1 MTHLMNPL
9 FAALA
14 AAVCLAGASAQ
25 AADRPVRW
33 LRSAVAACCEGSLRS
48 LAPALA
54 EAEAEAEARVRP
66 EAPVTEAVLP
76 GTGRPI
82 ESVWGPDERASGMAP
97 EQGGEPQ
104 PCPACQ
110 LNRLRHVLEESRA
123 RLARGKH
130 LIASLE
136 DGGFLGD
143 DDELTILEAFLNA
156 CSVWINRGMDQ
167 VDPLLSPA
175 QRARFV
181 RALETCNQTIDQ
193 TLEAFQAYDAPRRSS
208 SLIAYYQFQAAHEL
222 TLLRA
227 DNVRLLAQLG
237 QTGGAGD

>member
-1 MTHLMNPL
+1 MTHLMNPF

-14 AAVCLAGASAQ
+14 TAVCLAGASAQ

-33 LRSAVAACCEGSLRS
+33 LRSAVAACCEDSLRS
-48 LAPALA
+48 LAPAGW
-54 EAEAEAEARVRP
+54 EARVRP

-76 GTGRPI
+76 GAGRPI
-82 ESVWGPDERASGMAP
+82 ESVWGPDERASERAP
-97 EQGGEPQ
+97 EQGGAPQ

-110 LNRLRHVLEESRA
+110 LNRLRQVLDESRN

-130 LIASLE
+130 LVATSIE
-136 DGGFLGD
+136 GGGFLGD

-156 CSVWINRGMDQ
+156 CSVWVNRRMDR
-167 VDPLLSPA
+167 VDPLLSTA

-193 TLEAFQAYDAPRRSS
+193 TIEAFQAFDAPHPSS
-208 SLIAYYQFQAAHEL
+208 SLIDYYQFKAAHEL
-222 TLLRA
+222 TVLRA
-227 DNVRLLAQLG
+227 DNVRLLAQLR
-237 QTGGAGD
+237 QAGGAGD

>member
-1 MTHLMNPL
+1 MTQVMHQL
-9 FAALA
+9 FVALA
-14 AAVCLAGASAQ
+14 TAVCLAGVSAQ
-25 AADRPVRW
+25 AAGRPVCW
-33 LRSAVAACCEGSLRS
+33 LRSAVAACCEDSLRS

-54 EAEAEAEARVRP
+54 EAEAEARVRP
-66 EAPVTEAVLP
+66 EAPVPEAVLP

-97 EQGGEPQ
+97 EPGGAPQ

-110 LNRLRHVLEESRA
+110 LNLLRHVLEESRA
-123 RLARGKH
+123 RLARGKQ
-130 LIASLE
+130 LVASIE

-156 CSVWINRGMDQ
+156 CSVWINRGMDR

-222 TLLRA
+222 TALRA